1 VDDRSRARHRAAE
14 HPLEPDARQM
24 RAMGQAALDLA
35 TEFVEGIPEMPND
48 LDGALEAAARLREP
62 APEHGRPMDE
72 VLEVVRLGAMKSY
85 NTSGPGMFGYV
96 PGSGLYTSAIAAFLA
111 AATNRYVTLWSA
123 APVYAQIETTV
134 VRWLADLV
142 GYPESARGV
151 LTSGGTTSV
160 FSGLITARVT
170 KLGEDLTGGVLYLTG
185 ETHHAAV
192 KSALLAGLPRSAVR
206 VVPTTDDLTMDVD
219 ALDRLVAR
227 DRAAG
232 LRPFCVVASAGTT
245 NTGAVDPL
253 RRIAEVCRRHD
264 LWLHV
269 DGAYGGAFL
278 LTERGRAAMSG
289 IELADSV
296 TLDPHKGFFLPYG
309 TGALLVRDGR
319 LLRDAHNLDA
329 AYLQDVAEESEI
341 PNIAEYSAELS
352 RDFRGLRLW
361 LPVQLHGLG
370 AFRDA
375 LDEKLD
381 LARRVYDELSTVA
394 GLELPWQPSLSI
406 VAFRFVPPDPTAP
419 LTTAAA
425 STAGAHGVADTA
437 DADAATLRLL
447 DRINESGRIF
457 LSSTTIDGAVHLR
470 ICVLSFRTHADRVA
484 EAVEIVRKAV
494 AELS

>member
-1 VDDRSRARHRAAE
+1 MAADY
-14 HPLEPDARQM
+14 PLEPDDRQM
-24 RAMGQAALDLA
+24 REMGEAAVELA
-35 TEFVEGIPEMPND
+35 AGFLSGIPGMLND
-48 LDGALEAAARLREP
+48 LDGALEAAAELREP
-62 APEHGRPMDE
+62 APEHGAALGE
-72 VLEVVRLGAMKSY
+72 VLDVVRLGAVKSY
-85 NTSGPGMFGYV
+85 NSSGPGMFGYV
-96 PGSGLYTSAIAAFLA
+96 PGSGLYASAIAAFLA

-123 APVYAQIETTV
+123 APMYAQIETTT
-134 VRWLADLV
+134 VRWLADMV

-160 FSGLITARVT
+160 FSGLVTARAT
-170 KLGEDLTGGVLYLTG
+170 KLGEDLAGGVLYISD

-192 KSALLAGLPRSAVR
+192 KSALLAGLPRRAVR
-206 VVPTTDDLTMDVD
+206 VVPTTGALTMDVD
-219 ALDRLVAR
+219 ALDRMVAE
-227 DRAAG
+227 DKAAG

-253 RRIAEVCRRHD
+253 LEIAELCRRHD

-278 LTERGRAAMSG
+278 LTERGRAAMRG

-329 AYLQDVAEESEI
+329 AYLQDIAEEGEI
-341 PNIAEYSAELS
+341 PNLADYSAELS

-361 LPVQLHGLG
+361 LPVKLHGMA
-370 AFRDA
+370 AFRAA

-381 LARRVYDELSTVA
+381 LARAVHDELSTVP
-394 GLELPWQPSLSI
+394 GLDLPWPPSLSI
-406 VAFRFVPPDPTAP
+406 VAFRYVP
-419 LTTAAA
+419 
-425 STAGAHGVADTA
+425 ADG
-437 DADAATLRLL
+437 DANAATLRLL
-447 DRINESGRIF
+447 DRINESGRIH
-457 LSSTTIDGAVHLR
+457 LSSTTIDGSVLLR
-470 ICVLSFRTHADRVA
+470 MCVLSVRTHADRTA
-484 EAVEIVRKAV
+484 EAVEIIRKAV